1 MKLLSILGGKLALFM
16 CKLLKRG
23 SSFPGDFAYKLD
35 KKILTKLEKPKLV
48 IAVTGSSGKGS
59 TSKIVTHVLRDNGYK
74 VSLAGK
80 KRK

>member
-35 KKILTKLEKPKLV
+35 KKIFLKEVLIYEKNGKLYDLETRELYHKIAEETNKTINV
-48 IAVTGSSGKGS
+48 IRGLS
-59 TSKIVTHVLRDNGYK
+59 
-74 VSLAGK
+74 
-80 KRK
+80 